1 MIKEIILTDFFAF
14 KGKNSI
20 RLNPGLNLLLGI
32 NGSGKTSFL
41 NAFRLLFEGIVGM
54 GFEKLF
60 QEMWG
65 GFDAVANAN
74 DAMEVSRI
82 ELSFVFDKDKLS
94 QPFVDYRFENDV
106 IYTIGIRRRASVG
119 YMLDERITCIHN
131 GEEQVCLESDQ
142 AQGKVMSGYFS
153 SMGTALSY
161 EKLDDS
167 ISDREL
173 IVRQIGPSKRYLY
186 LYSIRQA
193 VLSFALYSS
202 FDTSIGS
209 KIRKSV
215 EFTSDTR
222 LREDGTNLAQLLN
235 IFKNENQMVFERIE
249 KSFRKINP
257 GFVDLNF
264 NNFGARLYMSLREK
278 NMRHSIGMEHLS
290 DGTLRYML
298 LACILMNPVRGGFI
312 GVDEPEGRLH
322 PDMINSIA
330 DMLKEASKDSQLIIA
345 THSPLLLNLF
355 ELEDILVFEKNAD
368 NVATVKHVYEE
379 DFEDWEGEFLP
390 GQMWIHGVIGGKR
403 W

>member
-41 NAFRLLFEGIVGM
+41 NAFKLLFEGIVGI

-60 QEMWG
+60 MEMWG

-74 DAMEVSRI
+74 DVKESSRI
-82 ELSFVFDKDKLS
+82 ELSFIFDKDKLS
-94 QPFVDYRFENDV
+94 QPFADYRFENDV

-131 GEEQVCLESDQ
+131 GVELICLDSNQ
-142 AQGKVMSGYFS
+142 AQGKI
-153 SMGTALSY
+153 LSAY
-161 EKLDDS
+161 PDVYGVSWNNESLDDS

-173 IVRQIGPSKRYLY
+173 IVRQIGSSKRYPY

-209 KIRKSV
+209 KLRKSV

-222 LREDGTNLAQLLN
+222 LREDGSNLAQLLN
-235 IFKNENQMVFERIE
+235 LFKNENQMAFERIE
-249 KSFRKINP
+249 KSLRTINP

-278 NMRHSIGMEHLS
+278 NMRHSIGLEHLS

-298 LACILMNPVRGGFI
+298 LTCILMNPDRGGLI
-312 GVDEPEGRLH
+312 GMDEPEGRLH

-330 DMLKEASKDSQLIIA
+330 DMLREASKESQLIIA

-355 ELEDILVFEKNAD
+355 ELEDILVFEKNDD

-390 GQMWIHGVIGGKR
+390 GQMWVHGVIGGKR